1 MVSRLGRVQNPTVVV
16 IGNFDGVHRGH
27 RELLAHAQSQAPGLR
42 LVAVT
47 FWPHPQAVIHPGS
60 EPQLLTGLDDRIR
73 LLKQAGA
80 AEVRVV
86 PFTRDLMAWS
96 PEQFV
101 DQVLAPLHPEVVVVG
116 TNFTFGSRAAGSV
129 ETLAELGRRP
139 QSRFRVEPLSL
150 LATDQQIT
158 CSSLIRASI
167 EAGDVETAEEHL
179 GRPHRYVGT
188 VVMGHQRGREL
199 GYPTANLP
207 VEAWHLA
214 PADGVYAGWL
224 TRLDEPDPTP
234 MPAAISVGTNPT
246 FDDVPD
252 RVVEAYVLDRSDLEL
267 YGVRVAVDFVKR
279 LRGNVK
285 FTGLE
290 TLVKQIA
297 ADVDQTRQVLGLA
310 ALAPASHDAAE

>member
-1 MVSRLGRVQNPTVVV
+1 MQNPSVPDQTETRSDRHETVVV

-27 RELLAHAQSQAPGLR
+27 RELLAHAQAQAPDLR

-60 EPQLLTGLDDRIR
+60 EPELLTGLDDRIR

-86 PFTRDLMAWS
+86 SFTRDVMGWS

-101 DQVLAPLHPEVVVVG
+101 DNVLTPLNPRVVVVG
-116 TNFTFGSRAAGSV
+116 TNFTFGSRASGTV
-129 ETLAELGRRP
+129 ETLAELGGRP
-139 QSRFRVEPLSL
+139 GGCGFAVEPLPL
-150 LATDQQIT
+150 VTTEEQIT
-158 CSSLIRASI
+158 CSSLIRTAISS
-167 EAGDVETAEEHL
+167 GDVEGAIEHL

-199 GYPTANLP
+199 GFPTANLP
-207 VEAWHLA
+207 VEHGHLA

-224 TRLDEPDPTP
+224 TRLDEPAAEPL
-234 MPAAISVGTNPT
+234 PAAISVGTNPT
-246 FDDVPD
+246 FDDVPN
-252 RVVEAYVLDRSDLEL
+252 RVVEAYVLDRDDLEL
-267 YGVRVAVDFVKR
+267 YGVRVAVEFVAR

-285 FTGLE
+285 FTGLD
-290 TLVKQIA
+290 TLIEQIK
-297 ADVDQTRQVLGLA
+297 ADVVKTRQVLGL
-310 ALAPASHDAAE
+310 PA

>member
-1 MVSRLGRVQNPTVVV
+1 MQIPAGQATIERPRTVVV

-27 RELLAHAQSQAPGLR
+27 RELLAHAQAQEPDLR

-47 FWPHPQAVIHPGS
+47 FWPHPQAVIRPGS
-60 EPQLLTGLDDRIR
+60 EPELLMGLDDRIR

-80 AEVRVV
+80 SEVRVV
-86 PFTRDLMAWS
+86 SFTRDVMGWS

-101 DQVLAPLHPEVVVVG
+101 DNVLEPLNPAVVVVG
-116 TNFTFGSRAAGSV
+116 TNFTFGTRASGTV
-129 ETLAELGRRP
+129 QTLADLGRREGGCG
-139 QSRFRVEPLSL
+139 FRVVPLTL
-150 LATDQQIT
+150 VETDAQVT
-158 CSSLIRASI
+158 CSTTIRDAI
-167 EAGDVETAEEHL
+167 AVGDVEAAGDHL

-199 GYPTANLP
+199 GFPTANLP
-207 VEAWHLA
+207 VQAGHLA

-224 TRLDEPDPTP
+224 TRLDEPDAPRL
-234 MPAAISVGTNPT
+234 PAAISVGTNPT

-252 RVVEAYVLDRSDLEL
+252 RVVEAYVLDRTDLEL
-267 YGVRVAVDFVKR
+267 YGVRVAVEFVAR

-290 TLVKQIA
+290 ALIEQIG
-297 ADVDQTRQVLGLA
+297 ADVEQARGVLGL
-310 ALAPASHDAAE
+310 SS